1 MIANRFVTHIKQQ
14 NWLAVMLDLLI
25 VVVGIFLG
33 LQVNNLNIERQ
44 ANNELKAY
52 LQDLATEVQ
61 NSIDMKQSHVVWQNK
76 VRQGLQ
82 LTLTTLEGH
91 QPNDDELQQIYFAL
105 TNASSPANFPDKREV
120 LLEMQATGAM
130 QLIKR
135 GDLRSALSEVSSQY
149 KQRQLYF
156 QKELKQITAAPF
168 SPIIVSYEMLSDK
181 DSLKNSQIIVSKV
194 DFEKAKQDPAFKL
207 RVLQSFSLYTNIRN
221 NNWHTIQMEKLI
233 LSQLHQ
239 QGYQPR
245 DNWLKTNI
253 DKILVAP
260 SSDDLVS
267 SNDLGVQ

>member
-1 MIANRFVTHIKQQ
+1 MIAHRFVTHIKQQ

-61 NSIDMKQSHVVWQNK
+61 NSIDMKQSHVVWQNN

-82 LTLTTLEGH
+82 LTLSTLEGH
-91 QPNDDELQQIYFAL
+91 QPNSDELQQIYFAL
-105 TNASSPANFPDKREV
+105 TNASSPPNFPDKREI

-156 QKELKQITAAPF
+156 QKEIKQITAAPF
-168 SPIIVSYEMLSDK
+168 SPAIVSYEMLSDK
-181 DSLKNSQIIVSKV
+181 DFFKNGQIIVSKV

-221 NNWHTIQMEKLI
+221 NNWHTIQMEKIVMSL
-233 LSQLHQ
+233 LYQ

-245 DNWLKTNI
+245 VNWLKANI

-260 SSDDLVS
+260 NSDDLV
-267 SNDLGVQ
+267 VQ